1 MNAIIPDET
10 HKQKPDAN
18 TLQLHNL
25 TLEDQTSFAQSIET
39 QFNSWKQQRQAQELL
54 WKRCWNAYL
63 ANTAQEEAGTLT
75 QKSYYNPTED
85 NQTAGMNRPL
95 IYQSIEALHANLIS
109 NLFPPS
115 GNFFNVIG
123 ETEADHQ
130 QAKPLEDI
138 MKTKLETARFQE
150 AFSLYLKQMLVCGT
164 SVLSVPWKKETQ
176 LQETWQPIKNFGMTI
191 GYEPTMTE
199 EITYDAPE
207 FQVLDLFNTYLDP
220 QAKNPQQA
228 TLIHQLEKTLEEL
241 EGQGWYRNLETVA
254 EQLQQQHQAQNK
266 GMNKGNKQAPTVSL
280 QAEKLT
286 LLECWGDFQFNGKT
300 YHNHVTT
307 LIKET
312 STLIRLEPIG
322 YRNGQKPFVI
332 GILTPIPH
340 QLYGLGAV
348 EKSLGLQN
356 AVNLLTNQKL
366 DALNLTI
373 HPPFTYL
380 IQDDI
385 FDPTHLST
393 KPGALI
399 PVKDHNTIRPLPMP
413 VGNLTLAYEEIQDL
427 KQEILETT
435 GSLRLMTNTNQAS
448 TGGNQTAT
456 EINAYLQ
463 SGERKY
469 SHLLS
474 HLEQTSV
481 EPLLNK
487 VFSHLQQFWNTPE
500 TLRLLQPDDTVIFKP
515 VQPKNLKRLKV
526 SFKVSGSRGM
536 LQNKEELDHMLFFI
550 KVLQSLPEIRNSI
563 NFIELAKGIYDKM
576 GLTNIKNVF
585 TNPFKQPPTTPP
597 MG

>member
-1 MNAIIPDET
+1 MTTPNDIIQP
-10 HKQKPDAN
+10 KPDAN
-18 TLQLHNL
+18 TLQLNNL
-25 TLEDQTSFAQSIET
+25 SPEDQSSFAQSLEA
-39 QFNSWKQQRQAQELL
+39 QFNNWKQQRQAQELI

-63 ANTAQEEAGTLT
+63 ANTAQEEIGTRT
-75 QKSYYNPTED
+75 PKSYYNPTED

-95 IYQSIEALHANLIS
+95 IYQSIEALHANLMS

-115 GNFFNVIG
+115 GTFFSVIG

-138 MKTKLETARFQE
+138 MKTKLETAHFQE
-150 AFSLYLKQMLVCGT
+150 AFSLYLKQLLVCGT
-164 SVLSVPWKKETQ
+164 SILSVPWKKETQ
-176 LQETWQPIKNFGMTI
+176 LQETWQPIKHFGMTI
-191 GYEPTMTE
+191 GYEPTLTE
-199 EITYDAPE
+199 EMTYDAPE

-228 TLIHQLEKTLEEL
+228 TLIHQLEKTLDEL
-241 EGQGWYRNLETVA
+241 EAQGWYSNLEAIA
-254 EQLQQQHQAQNK
+254 EQLQQSQAQYN
-266 GMNKGNKQAPTVSL
+266 NKGNKQDTTSAL

-300 YHNHVTT
+300 YHNHVAT

-332 GILTPIPH
+332 GTLTPIPH

-356 AVNLLTNQKL
+356 AINLLTNQKL

-393 KPGALI
+393 QPGALI

-413 VGNLTLAYEEIQDL
+413 TGNLALAYEEIQDL

-469 SHLLS
+469 SQLLS
-474 HLEQTSV
+474 HIEQTSV

-487 VFSHLQQFWNTPE
+487 AFSHLQQFWHTPE
-500 TLRLLQPDDTVIFKP
+500 TLRLLQPDGSVIFKP

-526 SFKVSGSRGM
+526 SFKVTGSRGM
-536 LQNKEELDHMLFFI
+536 LQNQEELNHMLFFI
-550 KVLQSLPEIRNSI
+550 KVLQNLPEIRTSI
-563 NFIELAKGIYDKM
+563 NFVELAKAIYDKI

-585 TNPFKQPPTTPP
+585 FNPFKQPPSNPP
-597 MG
+597 IA

>member
-1 MNAIIPDET
+1 MPLEET
-10 HKQKPDAN
+10 KNPK
-18 TLQLHNL
+18 TLQLNQL
-25 TLEDQTSFAQSIET
+25 TEADQAQFAQSIET
-39 QFNSWKQQRQAQELL
+39 QFNSWKQQRQAQESL
-54 WKRCWNAYL
+54 WKRCWKAYL
-63 ANTAQEEAGTLT
+63 ANNAQEEESSILKKT
-75 QKSYYNPTED
+75 YYNPNED

-95 IYQSIEALHANLIS
+95 IYQSIEALHANLMS

-115 GNFFNVIG
+115 GNFFTIVG
-123 ETEADHQ
+123 ETETDHQ

-138 MKTKLETARFQE
+138 MKAKLQTASFQE
-150 AFSLYLKQMLVCGT
+150 AFSLYLKQLLICGT

-176 LQETWQPIKNFGMTI
+176 LQETWVPIKKLGMTI
-191 GYEPTMTE
+191 GYEPTLTE
-199 EITYDAPE
+199 QVVYDAPE

-220 QAKNPQQA
+220 QAKNPNQA

-241 EGQGWYRNLETVA
+241 EAQGWYNNLEVV
-254 EQLQQQHQAQNK
+254 EERLLQQQAKKTKGSQAANT
-266 GMNKGNKQAPTVSL
+266 PTL

-286 LLECWGDFQFNGKT
+286 LLECWGDFQFNAIT
-300 YHNHVTT
+300 YPNHVAT

-312 STLIRLEPIG
+312 NTLIRLEPIG
-322 YRNGQKPFVI
+322 YRNGQKPFVVSTF
-332 GILTPIPH
+332 TPIPH
-340 QLYGLGAV
+340 HLYGLGAV

-356 AVNLLTNQKL
+356 AINLLTNQKL

-385 FDPTHLST
+385 FDPSHLST

-413 VGNLTLAYEEIQDL
+413 SSNLTLAYEEIQDL

-435 GSLRLMTNTNQAS
+435 GSLRLMTNTNQAT

-469 SHLLS
+469 SQVLS
-474 HLEQTSV
+474 HLEQTAL

-500 TLRLLQPDDTVIFKP
+500 TLRLIQPDGTVIFKP
-515 VQPKNLKRLKV
+515 IQPQNLKRLKV
-526 SFKVSGSRGM
+526 SFKVAGSRGM
-536 LQNKEELDHMLFFI
+536 AQNQQELSHMLVFI
-550 KVLQSLPEIRNSI
+550 KILQSLPEVGKII
-563 NFIELAKGIYDKM
+563 NFGELIKAIYDKL
-576 GLTNIKNVF
+576 GLKDAKTVF
-585 TNPFKQPPTTPP
+585 TDKPPSN
-597 MG
+597 GNNGSLS

>member
-1 MNAIIPDET
+1 
-10 HKQKPDAN
+10 
-18 TLQLHNL
+18 
-25 TLEDQTSFAQSIET
+25 
-39 QFNSWKQQRQAQELL
+39 
-54 WKRCWNAYL
+54 
-63 ANTAQEEAGTLT
+63 
-75 QKSYYNPTED
+75 
-85 NQTAGMNRPL
+85 
-95 IYQSIEALHANLIS
+95 
-109 NLFPPS
+109 
-115 GNFFNVIG
+115 
-123 ETEADHQ
+123 
-130 QAKPLEDI
+130 
-138 MKTKLETARFQE
+138 
-150 AFSLYLKQMLVCGT
+150 
-164 SVLSVPWKKETQ
+164 
-176 LQETWQPIKNFGMTI
+176 
-191 GYEPTMTE
+191 
-199 EITYDAPE
+199 
-207 FQVLDLFNTYLDP
+207 
-220 QAKNPQQA
+220 
-228 TLIHQLEKTLEEL
+228 
-241 EGQGWYRNLETVA
+241 
-254 EQLQQQHQAQNK
+254 LQQQHQAQNK
-266 GMNKGNKQAPTVSL
+266 GMNKGTKQAPAVSL

-300 YHNHVTT
+300 YHNHVAT

-366 DALNLTI
+366 DTLNLTI

-413 VGNLTLAYEEIQDL
+413 SGNLTLAYEEIQDL

-456 EINAYLQ
+456 EINAFLQ

-469 SHLLS
+469 SQVLS

-500 TLRLLQPDDTVIFKP
+500 TLRLLQPDGSVIFKP

-526 SFKVSGSRGM
+526 SFKVNGSRGM
-536 LQNKEELDHMLFFI
+536 LQNKEELNHMLFFI

-563 NFIELAKGIYDKM
+563 NFEELAKAIYDKI
-576 GLTNIKNVF
+576 GLSNMKNVF

-597 MG
+597 MA